1 MKKQNLFQVLNTF
14 KHFIPFIVLAL
25 VIISCDD
32 DDDPIAEPPKT
43 LITTVVAED
52 ARFTTLL
59 AALDQADL
67 VTTLSGDGPFTVFAP
82 TNAAFD
88 AYLTAKG
95 ITADDLLNS
104 PDLEKILKYHV
115 VSGNVK
121 STDLSNGEVTTLSGS
136 AYVNVNNGVT
146 INGIS
151 SVSQADVT
159 TENGVIHVID
169 AVIEPASETVTEI
182 AAGNSSFST
191 LVSLLQKYDLVDAL
205 SADGPFTVFA
215 PTNEAFEKISDAIAI
230 KSDAEIIDILK
241 FHVVPGRAFSSDL
254 VSQGYPTLNTRRP
267 LSVDLS
273 NGIVI
278 NGTEEVSP
286 ANANIFATNG
296 VIHIIDDVLLPKQ
309 TVVDVALYNKNFT
322 SLVAALTKADLVE
335 TLDNAENI
343 TVFAPTN
350 DAFAAALQTLG
361 FTSLDDVPVE
371 ALTPILTYHV
381 LGLDAPALSSDLVD
395 GSFYTT
401 LNGAAIK
408 FDAANLDLIDAN
420 NNMIGLNADLL
431 DLETSNGVVHVING
445 VLLPPTQNVVEI
457 AVGSDPEFTTL
468 VSLITRVGLGEAL
481 SSAAAAF
488 TVFAPTNQA
497 FEDLGID
504 TKTLTDEQVTDIL
517 LYHVLDGK
525 VFSSQITNGLEAE
538 TKLADAKFTINVNGS
553 VTITDG
559 NTDSP
564 DATITATDIQGTNG
578 VIHIIDKVILPN

>member
-1 MKKQNLFQVLNTF
+1 MKKQNLFNMLNTF
-14 KHFIPFIVLAL
+14 KHFIPFIILAL
-25 VIISCDD
+25 VIIACDD
-32 DDDPIAEPPKT
+32 DDDPMEEPPKT

-52 ARFTTLL
+52 DRFTTLL
-59 AALDQADL
+59 AAVDQAGL
-67 VTTLSGDGPFTVFAP
+67 VSTLSGDGPFTVFAP
-82 TNAAFD
+82 TNAAFE

-95 ITADDLLNS
+95 ITADELLNS
-104 PDLEKILKYHV
+104 PDLKKILQYHV
-115 VSGNVK
+115 VSGNVR
-121 STDLSNGEVTTLSGS
+121 STDLSNGEVTTLSGP

-151 SVSQADVT
+151 TVTQADVI

-169 AVIEPASETVTEI
+169 AVLEPASQSITEI
-182 AAGNSSFST
+182 AAGNSNFST
-191 LVSLLQKYDLVDAL
+191 LVSLLQQYDLVDAL
-205 SADGPFTVFA
+205 SGDGPFTVFA
-215 PTNEAFEKISDAIAI
+215 PTNEAFEKISDALAT
-230 KSDAEIIDILK
+230 KSDAEIADILK

-254 VSQGYPTLNTRRP
+254 VSQDYPTLNTRRP

-273 NGIVI
+273 NGIVV

-286 ANANIFATNG
+286 ANANVFATNG

-309 TVVDVALYNKNFT
+309 TVVDVAVYNENFS
-322 SLVAALTKADLVE
+322 SLVAALTKAGLVE
-335 TLDNAENI
+335 TLDNAENL

-350 DAFAAALQTLG
+350 DAFAAALQALG
-361 FTSLDDVPVE
+361 FSSLDDVPVE

-381 LGLDAPALSSDLVD
+381 LGLDAPALSTDLVD

-408 FDAANLDLIDAN
+408 FDAGNLDLIDAN
-420 NNMIGLNADLL
+420 DNMIGLNADLL

-445 VLLPPTQNVVEI
+445 VLLPPSQNVVEI

-468 VSLITRVGLGEAL
+468 VSLITRVGLQEAL
-481 SSAAAAF
+481 SSTEDAF

-504 TKTLTDEQVTDIL
+504 PSTLTDEQVTDIL

-538 TKLADAKFTINVNGS
+538 TKLADAKFTINVNGN